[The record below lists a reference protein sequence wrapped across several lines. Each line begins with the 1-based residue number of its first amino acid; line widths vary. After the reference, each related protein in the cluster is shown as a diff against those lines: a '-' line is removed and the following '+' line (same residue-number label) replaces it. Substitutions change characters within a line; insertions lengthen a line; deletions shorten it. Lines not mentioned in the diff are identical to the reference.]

1 MFIARQ
7 FYKTTAVVKMLGKQ
21 DAGLPGMPCYIPLFS
36 ACDNPADS
44 LCMHIQI
51 TLEHNNVTTLAVSR
65 HVMCRTT
72 YCTLDAGVTLNRSL
86 YETVLRELLLERA
99 EHTVEL
105 YEGSGAA
112 WRKVR
117 CSAHNHG
124 ACSVL
129 S

>member
-21 DAGLPGMPCYIPLFS
+21 DGGLPGVDLLPPQLSCLANTPMHACASLPAVGIS
-36 ACDNPADS
+36 AEPFQS
-44 LCMHIQI
+44 QHG
-51 TLEHNNVTTLAVSR
+51 R
-65 HVMCRTT
+65 
-72 YCTLDAGVTLNRSL
+72 AGVTLNRSL

-112 WRKVR
+112 WRKTR
-117 CSAHNHG
+117 
-124 ACSVL
+124 
-129 S
+129 